1 MAIDIKEQ
9 KSGPTLVAIQDEM
22 TIYNVLEQ
30 KNALQPCIKSGHE
43 LQIDLSQVSEIDSAG
58 IQLLIFL
65 KNEAIRKQN
74 ELSFVHHSQAVVEV
88 VDVFN
93 LSSFFNDPVVLAAN
107 WDKP

>member
-30 KNALQPCIKSGHE
+30 KNALQPCLKPGHE